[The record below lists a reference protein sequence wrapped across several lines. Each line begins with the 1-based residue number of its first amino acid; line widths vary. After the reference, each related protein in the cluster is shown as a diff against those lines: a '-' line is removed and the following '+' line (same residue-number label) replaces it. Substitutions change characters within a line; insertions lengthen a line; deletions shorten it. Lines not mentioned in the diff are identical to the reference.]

1 MKSELNFLRKYW
13 KNHVILILIGLPFFL
28 NPFPN
33 FLKVRDRNCSVKSR
47 SGTTKVNAQCHDRHT
62 SHSLC
67 RHATLLS
74 SSFFPPIKKKKEMQG
89 ALRDELW
96 RGGVV
101 LDQYFGIG
109 DPGGFETLT

>member
-1 MKSELNFLRKYW
+1 MEESCHFDSYRLTNFFK
-13 KNHVILILIGLPFFL
+13 

-33 FLKVRDRNCSVKSR
+33 FLKVGDRNCLVKSR
-47 SGTTKVNAQCHDRHT
+47 SGTTKVNAQWHDRHT

-74 SSFFPPIKKKKEMQG
+74 SSVSTDKKKKEMQG
-89 ALRDELW
+89 ALRDDLW